1 MLLEAGAKRL
11 PDHWLS
17 VTHRRSDKQLE
28 STNGKPEQQP
38 GRRKQQEQQQGGK
51 SGQYDNKS
59 GTQRQPGEA
68 DRDDNR
74 NR

>member
-1 MLLEAGAKRL
+1 MVNQNNNQDA
-11 PDHWLS
+11 D
-17 VTHRRSDKQLE
+17 
-28 STNGKPEQQP
+28 
-38 GRRKQQEQQQGGK
+38 RRKQQEQQQGGK
-51 SGQYDNKS
+51 SGQQGYKP

>member
-1 MLLEAGAKRL
+1 MANQNNNQDAE
-11 PDHWLS
+11 
-17 VTHRRSDKQLE
+17 
-28 STNGKPEQQP
+28 
-38 GRRKQQEQQQGGK
+38 RRKQEEQQQGGK

-59 GTQRQPGEA
+59 GSQRQPGEA